1 MQCGGG
7 YKSTPHV
14 KTVETEYQE
23 EMRKE
28 IGWKGDGREDEKTER
43 TVHEIETRTDGF
55 EGTEGSD

>member
-7 YKSTPHV
+7 YRVNTDVH
-14 KTVETEYQE
+14 TVEIEYQE

-43 TVHEIETRTDGF
+43 MAPEIETRKDGF
-55 EGTEGSD
+55 EETGGRD